1 MLWCAYV
8 SDIFEN
14 RDLMSEL
21 ENLSRQNTE
30 CRVYIEKK
38 RSKTHKVKE
47 LIAAHLHT
55 QPRFETICAI
65 LERQEELL
73 QQQKALIQQ
82 QKELLAH
89 HLRTNKMPNDILH

>member
-1 MLWCAYV
+1 
-8 SDIFEN
+8 
-14 RDLMSEL
+14 MSEL

-82 QKELLAH
+82 QKELLEH
-89 HLRTNKMPNDILH
+89 YLITNKMPNDILH

>member
-1 MLWCAYV
+1 
-8 SDIFEN
+8 
-14 RDLMSEL
+14 MSEL
-21 ENLSRQNTE
+21 EKLSRQNIE

-38 RSKTHKVKE
+38 RSKTQYTGVKE
-47 LIAAHLHT
+47 LIGTHLHT

-82 QKELLAH
+82 QKELLEH
-89 HLRTNKMPNDILH
+89 YLSRRTNKMPNDILH

>member
-1 MLWCAYV
+1 
-8 SDIFEN
+8 
-14 RDLMSEL
+14 MSEL
-21 ENLSRQNTE
+21 EILSRQNTE

-47 LIAAHLHT
+47 LIAAHLHS

-82 QKELLAH
+82 QKELIAH
-89 HLRTNKMPNDILH
+89 LTKKNKMPNDILH